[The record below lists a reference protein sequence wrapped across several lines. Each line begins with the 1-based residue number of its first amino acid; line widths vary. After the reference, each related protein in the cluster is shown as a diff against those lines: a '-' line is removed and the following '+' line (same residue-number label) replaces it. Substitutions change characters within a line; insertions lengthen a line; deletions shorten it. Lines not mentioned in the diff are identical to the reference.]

1 MVALSVKVEI
11 DKPPE
16 QVWEELADISSH
28 TEWMTDA
35 VKIRFLTSQREGA
48 GTRFSCVSRV
58 GFLSTTDVME
68 ITEWL
73 PGEAMGV
80 IHKGAVSGTGRFKI
94 APADNERGTG
104 SVLRWTEELRFPL
117 WAGGG
122 LTAAVAAPV
131 LRRIWQRN
139 LLRFKQRVEVS

>member
-11 DKPPE
+11 GKPPE
-16 QVWEELADISSH
+16 QVWEELADIASH
-28 TEWMTDA
+28 VEWMADA
-35 VKIRFLTSQREGA
+35 VEICFLTPQREGA
-48 GTRFSCVSRV
+48 GTRFSCLTRV

-73 PGEAMGV
+73 PGKAMGV
-80 IHKGAVSGTGRFKI
+80 IHKGAVSGAGRFEI
-94 APADNERGTG
+94 APAGGEQSAGA
-104 SVLRWTEELRFPL
+104 VLRWTEELRFPL

-131 LRRIWQRN
+131 LRRIWRGN
-139 LLRFKQRVEVS
+139 LLRFKQRVETS